1 MPLNSQLIER
11 DAKLVTKTRSAK
23 CYKMFSV
30 EGNIERPA
38 LVKTQQDANDFELEI
53 WRMPTQH
60 FASFVQGISDPL
72 GIGQVTLADKSLVT
86 GFIAQSHA
94 QSGKDIS
101 EYGSW
106 RKYIATK

>member
-11 DAKLVTKTRSAK
+11 NAQLITKTRAK
-23 CYKMFSV
+23 CYKMFAI

-38 LVKTQQDANDFELEI
+38 LVKTQQDANDFELEV

-86 GFIAQSHA
+86 GYCAKPCTI
-94 QSGKDIS
+94 G
-101 EYGSW
+101 
-106 RKYIATK
+106 